1 VAMQYTSR
9 PRTAGEYSLLANG
22 IVVVPARDLTLNKDF
37 AGFPIIF
44 TDCVFRS
51 GERDGRY

>member
-1 VAMQYTSR
+1 MQYTSR